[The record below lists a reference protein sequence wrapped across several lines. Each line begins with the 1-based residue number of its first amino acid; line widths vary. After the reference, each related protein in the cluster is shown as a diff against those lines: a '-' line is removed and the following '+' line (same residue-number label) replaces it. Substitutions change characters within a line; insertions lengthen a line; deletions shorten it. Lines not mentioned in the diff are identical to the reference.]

1 MFENTTDTALRII
14 FIAALWALIW
24 RLVEPKTQ
32 RMRILRAALLLLCLS
47 AILAVLTITG
57 R

>member
-1 MFENTTDTALRII
+1 MLGSTTDFILRII
-14 FIAALWALIW
+14 LIAAIWALIW

-32 RMRILRAALLLLCLS
+32 GMRILRAALLLLCLS
-47 AILAVLTITG
+47 AILAVLTITS

>member
-1 MFENTTDTALRII
+1 MFGSTTDFALRII
-14 FIAALWALIW
+14 LIAALWGLVW
-24 RLVEPKTQ
+24 RFVEPKTQ

-47 AILAVLTITG
+47 AILAVLRITG

>member
-1 MFENTTDTALRII
+1 MLGSMTDFVLRII
-14 FIAALWALIW
+14 LIAALWALIW

-32 RMRILRAALLLLCLS
+32 RMRILRAVLLLLCLS
-47 AILAVLTITG
+47 AILAVLTITS

>member
-1 MFENTTDTALRII
+1 MFENTTDIALRII

-24 RLVEPKTQ
+24 RFVEPKTL

-47 AILAVLTITG
+47 AILAVLRITG

>member
-1 MFENTTDTALRII
+1 MLGSTTDFILRII
-14 FIAALWALIW
+14 LIAALWTLIW

-47 AILAVLTITG
+47 AILAVLTITS